1 MSTGIRS
8 IGPALA
14 AAAFALCAA
23 VPAHAQKA
31 VARSVVTLKDAA
43 GDVRGHD
50 DDNLD
55 VVAVGLDSDGKNLLV
70 SATLAA
76 DVAALM
82 SKRNASDV
90 LRVFIDTDDN
100 PATGGEITW
109 AAGRKG
115 YETELDAYSCVQ
127 YANGE
132 ACMGGLGGAQTGY
145 FTSYGISAWKKE
157 GGGGSFQSQLMPGS
171 DGSAGTVAGKTLKVA
186 VPYAKLGLHAGQTIR
201 VAVRESDGPYD
212 ATAVMPD
219 ARLKLK

>member
-1 MSTGIRS
+1 MRQVMAFAG
-8 IGPALA
+8 AVA
-14 AAAFALCAA
+14 AALFAV

-31 VARSVVTLKDAA
+31 AAQSVVTLKDAA
-43 GDVRGHD
+43 GDVRGKD

-55 VVAVGLDSDGKNLLV
+55 VVAVGLDSDGKSLLV

-76 DVAALM
+76 DVSALM
-82 SKRNASDV
+82 SKRNASDA
-90 LRVFIDTDDN
+90 LRMFIDTDDN

-115 YETELDAYSCVQ
+115 YDTEVDAYSCLK

-132 ACMGGLGGAQTGY
+132 ACMGGLGGKPTGY
-145 FTSYGISAWKKE
+145 FTSYGIQKWKKQ
-157 GGGGSFQSQLMPGS
+157 GDNGSFEMELMPGS
-171 DGSAGTVAGKTLKVA
+171 EGSTGTAAGRTLKVA
-186 VPYAKLGLHAGQTIR
+186 VPYAKLGLRAGQTIR

-212 ATAVMPD
+212 ATAVMAD

>member
-1 MSTGIRS
+1 MRHTVMAMG
-8 IGPALA
+8 A
-14 AAAFALCAA
+14 AAVALCVAA
-23 VPAHAQKA
+23 PAHAQKA
-31 VARSVVTLKDAA
+31 AAQTTVTLKDAV
-43 GDVRGHD
+43 GDVRGKD

-55 VVAVGLDSDGKNLLV
+55 VVAVGLDSDGKNLLI
-70 SATLAA
+70 STTLAA
-76 DVAALM
+76 DVATLM

-115 YETELDAYSCVQ
+115 YDTELDAYSCLK

-132 ACMGGLGGAQTGY
+132 ACMGGMSGAHTGN
-145 FTSYGISAWKKE
+145 FTSYGIQKWKN
-157 GGGGSFQSQLMPGS
+157 GSFAMEVMPGS
-171 DGSAGTVAGKTLKVA
+171 DGSTGTAVGKVLKVS
-186 VPYAKLGLHAGQTIR
+186 VPYAKLGVRAGQTIR

>member
-1 MSTGIRS
+1 MRQTILTAVALTAA
-8 IGPALA
+8 IGVAAPAR
-14 AAAFALCAA
+14 
-23 VPAHAQKA
+23 AQKA
-31 VARSVVTLKDAA
+31 AAQTTVTLKDPA
-43 GDVRGHD
+43 GDVRGG

-76 DVAALM
+76 DVATLM

-115 YETELDAYSCVQ
+115 YDTELDAYSCLK

-132 ACMGGLGGAQTGY
+132 ACMGGLGGAHTGN
-145 FTSYGISAWKKE
+145 FTSYGIQKWKKE
-157 GGGGSFQSQLMPGS
+157 GDNGSFAMEVMPGS
-171 DGSAGTVAGKTLKVA
+171 DGSSGTVAGKTLKFA
-186 VPYAKLGLHAGQTIR
+186 VPYAKLGLRPGQTVR

-212 ATAVMPD
+212 ASAVMPD